1 MRDGVTGPDFRVC
14 PHRPPCPGC
23 PRFGV
28 PGLATETRAKVE
40 ALARAH
46 GLPSPEV
53 VAGAPFGFRSRARL
67 AIRGAPG
74 LPRIGMFRQGTHEVV
89 EIPRCAVHHPLVNH
103 VADTVRRV
111 LVDTGVPPY
120 VESAHRGLAR
130 YLQVVVERSSATA
143 QVVLVANS
151 AGPAPV
157 AQCLDLL
164 RDRLAGHLHS
174 LWFNSQCGRTNTI
187 LGPTFQK
194 WCGPDSLVERFGGAA
209 VHYPPGAFGQGNL
222 EIAARII
229 DFLRARVPPGSTVAE
244 FHAGVG
250 AIGLSLVP
258 QLASLRLNELGAQ
271 SRQGLELGLAG
282 LDPEVRARVSVRSG
296 PAGDQ
301 ADMADGVDVVIVDPP
316 RKGLEPALLDRLTS
330 TSPPQRL
337 LYVSCSVESLLRDAA
352 RLTGSGAFR
361 LAELRAFNLMPY
373 TSHVETVA
381 CFERA

>member
-1 MRDGVTGPDFRVC
+1 MVC

-28 PGLATETRAKVE
+28 PGLAIETRAKLDS
-40 ALARAH
+40 LAQAH
-46 GLPSPEV
+46 GLPSPAV
-53 VAGAPFGFRSRARL
+53 VEGEPFSFRLRARL
-67 AIRGAPG
+67 AIRGRLGA
-74 LPRIGMFRQGTHEVV
+74 PRIGMFRQGTHEVV
-89 EIPRCAVHHPLVNH
+89 EIPHCAVHHPLVNH
-103 VADTVRRV
+103 VATTMRCV
-111 LVDTGVPPY
+111 LTDTGVPPY
-120 VESAHRGLAR
+120 DESVHRGLAR
-130 YLQVVVERSSATA
+130 YLQVVVERSSEMA

-151 AGPAPV
+151 TDPAPV
-157 AQCLDLL
+157 AKCLDLL

-194 WCGPDSLVERFGGAA
+194 WCGPDSLVERFDGPA

-229 DFLRARVPPGSTVAE
+229 DFLRERIPPGSAVAE

-250 AIGLSLVP
+250 AIGLSVLP
-258 QLASLRLNELGAQ
+258 QVASLRLNEIGPQ
-271 SRQGLELGLAG
+271 SLQGLELGLAG
-282 LDPEVRARVSVRSG
+282 LDPDVRARISVRPG
-296 PAGDQ
+296 PAGEQ
-301 ADMADGVDVVIVDPP
+301 ADMADGVDVVVVDPP
-316 RKGLEPALLDRLTS
+316 RKGLEPALLDRLAS
-330 TSPPQRL
+330 ISPPQRL
-337 LYVSCSVESLLRDAA
+337 LYVSCSLDSLLCDAA
-352 RLTGSGAFR
+352 RLTGAGALR